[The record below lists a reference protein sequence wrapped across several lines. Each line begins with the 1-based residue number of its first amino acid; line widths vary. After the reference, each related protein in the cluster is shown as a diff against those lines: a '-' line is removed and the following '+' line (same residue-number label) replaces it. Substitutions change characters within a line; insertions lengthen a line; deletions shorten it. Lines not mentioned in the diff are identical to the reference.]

1 MLKIKLIEITLELEI
16 INPSIQNVISS
27 NPMAAVLGQGF
38 SVGSLNQSRQGNL
51 CYVYPRTF

>member
-1 MLKIKLIEITLELEI
+1 MIEITLELEI
-16 INPSIQNVISS
+16 LNRSIQNVISN

-38 SVGSLNQSRQGNL
+38 AVGSLNQSHQGNL